1 MAAARQSLERL
12 DALRRVSASRGC
24 AVELALDRLVVAR
37 ADLGHGSFCR
47 GQSLAFS
54 AATLDQKLGLHGGS
68 RRAGLACRA
77 PDVAAATVSPRLL
90 CDLALSS
97 ANALALVWGIYSAEM
112 VLTIVS
118 TINVLVAKS
127 WSNDRM
133 VWLFSERC
141 RTNPEYAS
149 WLR

>member
-37 ADLGHGSFCR
+37 PHLGDGSFCR

-54 AATLDQKLGLHGGS
+54 AATLDQKLGPHGGS

-90 CDLALSS
+90 CDLCT
-97 ANALALVWGIYSAEM
+97 
-112 VLTIVS
+112 VLGECAGTR
-118 TINVLVAKS
+118 LGLLLGRDGA
-127 WSNDRM
+127 DD
-133 VWLFSERC
+133 C
-141 RTNPEYAS
+141 
-149 WLR
+149 